1 MFRYSL
7 DNVLLKKKGV
17 DIDVLFFVIELDEE
31 RIKKDGI
38 INLDVA
44 YECIED
50 TFAQK
55 NVTLYHKKGTIR
67 YYTRNID
74 KHDFSYLWMVNFPF
88 QKCSWFLYYIK
99 TWRFLDID
107 EKTNKIRTNED
118 VMKSWVTKRPE
129 RP

>member
-1 MFRYSL
+1 MY
-7 DNVLLKKKGV
+7 KM
-17 DIDVLFFVIELDEE
+17 LFFVIELDEE

-44 YECIED
+44 YECIEE
-50 TFAQK
+50 TFVQRD
-55 NVTLYHKKGTIR
+55 VTLYCKEGTMR

-74 KHDFSYLWMVNFPF
+74 KHDFSYLWMVNSPF
-88 QKCSWFLYYIK
+88 QECSWFLYYIK

-107 EKTNKIRTNED
+107 EKSNKIRTNED
-118 VMKSWVTKRPE
+118 IMKSWVTKRPK